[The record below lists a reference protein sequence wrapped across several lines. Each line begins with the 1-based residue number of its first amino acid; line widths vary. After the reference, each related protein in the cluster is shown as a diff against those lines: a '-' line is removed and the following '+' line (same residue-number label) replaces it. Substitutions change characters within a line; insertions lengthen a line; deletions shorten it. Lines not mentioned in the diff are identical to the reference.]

1 MTQSLMTIMRCKVS
15 KNNTI
20 VSKSLTVRELKAII
34 SLCSNRG
41 VSELK
46 YGSLSLRFGDVV
58 QNKTTARCSSVVAQN
73 RIDEDTTDQNEFE
86 VREEQLANLLVDNPA
101 AYEKLLAQN
110 ELEDA
115 KL

>member
-1 MTQSLMTIMRCKVS
+1 MTIMRCKVS

-46 YGSLSLRFGDVV
+46 YGSLSLRFGDVA
-58 QNKTTARCSSVVAQN
+58 QNKVTARCSSVVAQN
-73 RIDEDTTDQNEFE
+73 RIDEETTEKNEIE
-86 VREEQLANLLVDNPA
+86 VREEQLQQMLIENPTM
-101 AYEKLLAQN
+101 YENLLAQN